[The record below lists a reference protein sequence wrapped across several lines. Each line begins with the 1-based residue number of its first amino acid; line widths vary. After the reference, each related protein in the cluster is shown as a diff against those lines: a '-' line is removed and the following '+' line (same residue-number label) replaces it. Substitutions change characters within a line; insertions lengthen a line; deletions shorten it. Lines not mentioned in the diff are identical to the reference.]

1 MRFKNANSNII
12 STNLTYLL
20 TCILHLFSG
29 DDNVFKR
36 LHSHFTWM
44 LKAGAHTYSET
55 LYTSQDLLKKL
66 QPHAVK
72 KSIFEPG
79 TCSVSSDKSCIALRL
94 LEKTVSKAVF
104 RILMYCT
111 LTGVYVSY

>member
-1 MRFKNANSNII
+1 
-12 STNLTYLL
+12 
-20 TCILHLFSG
+20 
-29 DDNVFKR
+29 
-36 LHSHFTWM
+36 M

-66 QPHAVK
+66 QPQAVK

-79 TCSVSSDKSCIALRL
+79 TCSMADYNDFVSLRL
-94 LEKTVSKAVF
+94 LEKLLSKAVF

-111 LTGVYVSY
+111 LTGVYVSKQFSILFVLTKSTH